1 MEYKSFRLR
10 YEIMFAIHERD
21 VEERR
26 TYMWKKLLSEKDRKK
41 VNISFGVVLL
51 VLGILF
57 YLTFQKS
64 NKSIVLSEKTEQLP
78 VVEDFLNWASTF
90 VDWSVRQWA
99 HIFEFLIIGM
109 CVSIFYA
116 FATTNIGTMMVLALL
131 TCVCISLCDQT
142 VRIFIVGRH
151 FDSFDLVLDA
161 LGYVSAIGIVS
172 ICRVI
177 YRLVVN
183 RK

>member
-1 MEYKSFRLR
+1 M
-10 YEIMFAIHERD
+10 
-21 VEERR
+21 
-26 TYMWKKLLSEKDRKK
+26 RKETADNRISL
-41 VNISFGVVLL
+41 VISFAFVLITL
-51 VLGILF
+51 CILF
-57 YLTFQKS
+57 YLTFQTPDDT
-64 NKSIVLSEKTEQLP
+64 VALSERVGHLP
-78 VVEDFLNWASTF
+78 VVDDFLNWVGAF

-99 HIFEFLIIGM
+99 HVFEFLIIGM

-116 FATTNIGTMMVLALL
+116 CATTNIGTMMVLALL

>member
-1 MEYKSFRLR
+1 ML
-10 YEIMFAIHERD
+10 
-21 VEERR
+21 
-26 TYMWKKLLSEKDRKK
+26 KKLIGNKARKPLI
-41 VNISFGVVLL
+41 ISLVFVLITL
-51 VLGILF
+51 CILF
-57 YLTFQKS
+57 YLTFQTPDDT
-64 NKSIVLSEKTEQLP
+64 VALSERVGHLP
-78 VVEDFLNWASTF
+78 VVDDFLNWVGAF

-99 HIFEFLIIGM
+99 HVFEFLIIGM

-116 FATTNIGTMMVLALL
+116 CATTNIGTMMVLALL

>member
-1 MEYKSFRLR
+1 
-10 YEIMFAIHERD
+10 MF
-21 VEERR
+21 
-26 TYMWKKLLSEKDRKK
+26 MLKKLIGNKARKPLI
-41 VNISFGVVLL
+41 ISLVFVLITL
-51 VLGILF
+51 CILF
-57 YLTFQKS
+57 YLTFQPPADT
-64 NKSIVLSEKTEQLP
+64 VALSEKVGHLP

-116 FATTNIGTMMVLALL
+116 FATKNIGTMLVLTVL
-131 TCVCISLCDQT
+131 TCMCISLCDQS
-142 VRIFIVGRH
+142 VRIFIAGRH
-151 FDSFDLVLDA
+151 FDSFDLLLDSI
-161 LGYVSAIGIVS
+161 GYVSAIGIVS

>member
-1 MEYKSFRLR
+1 ML
-10 YEIMFAIHERD
+10 
-21 VEERR
+21 
-26 TYMWKKLLSEKDRKK
+26 KKLIGNKARKPLI
-41 VNISFGVVLL
+41 ISLVFVLITL
-51 VLGILF
+51 CILF
-57 YLTFQKS
+57 YLTFQPPADT
-64 NKSIVLSEKTEQLP
+64 VDLSEKVGHLP
-78 VVEDFLNWASTF
+78 VVEDFLNWSITF

-116 FATTNIGTMMVLALL
+116 FATTNIGTMMVLALS